1 MLIAPLTVGNNS
13 MTGSGS
19 VITKDIP
26 ADNLAIARSKQTN
39 KKDGAKKLKAL
50 LRNKKNKTKS

>member
-26 ADNLAIARSKQTN
+26 ANNLAIARAKQNN
-39 KKDGAKKLKAL
+39 KNGGAKKLRAL
-50 LRNKKNKTKS
+50 LRNKKK